1 MVKVLKSG
9 TAAGALERRDSE
21 VREVV
26 ERIIADVR
34 ERGDAAVRDY
44 STRFDHWSPP
54 RFRLSPEDIQR
65 LTSNV
70 PAQVRDDIAFA
81 QTQIRGFAEAQR
93 RSITDFEIE
102 PLPGVRLGQRTIPIA
117 SAGCYVP
124 GGRYA
129 MVASAHM
136 SVLTAK
142 VAGVSRVVAVTP
154 PLHGSPPAATIT
166 AMAMAGADEIYVL
179 GGVHAVAALA
189 LGTET
194 IEAVDFIAGPGN
206 AYVAE
211 AKRQLF
217 GQVGIDLFAG
227 PTEILVLA
235 DHSAD
240 PELVACDLLG
250 QAEHGPE
257 SPAILIT
264 TSEELG
270 HAVIKEVDRQL
281 STLSTADVAGTAWRN
296 RGEVR
301 VVTDID
307 EAIAEADRL
316 AAEHVEVLTSE
327 PRYVLE
333 RMRNYGA
340 MFLGAGTTVAYGD
353 KTIGTN
359 HILPTRGAA
368 RYTGGLWV
376 GKYLKTVTYQECDE
390 AASVRIGEITA
401 RLCELEGFAGHKA
414 TADLRVRRFSQ
425 RAE

>member
-1 MVKVLKSG
+1 
-9 TAAGALERRDSE
+9 
-21 VREVV
+21 
-26 ERIIADVR
+26 
-34 ERGDAAVRDY
+34 
-44 STRFDHWSPP
+44 
-54 RFRLSPEDIQR
+54 
-65 LTSNV
+65 
-70 PAQVRDDIAFA
+70 
-81 QTQIRGFAEAQR
+81 
-93 RSITDFEIE
+93 
-102 PLPGVRLGQRTIPIA
+102 
-117 SAGCYVP
+117 
-124 GGRYA
+124 
-129 MVASAHM
+129 
-136 SVLTAK
+136 
-142 VAGVSRVVAVTP
+142 
-154 PLHGSPPAATIT
+154 
-166 AMAMAGADEIYVL
+166 
-179 GGVHAVAALA
+179 VAALA

>member
-21 VREVV
+21 VREAV

>member
-21 VREVV
+21 VREAV

-54 RFRLSPEDIQR
+54 RFRLSPEDIRR
-65 LTSNV
+65 LAASV

-81 QTQIRGFAEAQR
+81 QAQIRGFAEAQR

-154 PLHGSPPAATIT
+154 PLHGTPPAATIT
-166 AMAMAGADEIYVL
+166 AMTMAGADEIYVL

-270 HAVIKEVDRQL
+270 RAVIEEVDRQL

-301 VVTDID
+301 VVADID

-425 RAE
+425 R

>member
-21 VREVV
+21 VREAV

-154 PLHGSPPAATIT
+154 SLHGSPPAATIT